1 MNGSVNR
8 DTLEN
13 LRALGEP
20 GEPDP
25 LIEFID
31 LYLADTPQVLQRLR
45 QAVQAQN
52 PVAVR
57 EAAHS
62 LKGSSSNLGADK
74 LANHCRDLESQA
86 KAGVLTSAPQMLA
99 QIEAEYA
106 VVKALFA
113 AERRASG
120 GQ

>member
-8 DTLEN
+8 DILDN

-31 LYLADTPQVLQRLR
+31 MFFADTPLVLQRLH
-45 QAVQAQN
+45 QAVDAHN
-52 PVAVR
+52 PTAVR

-62 LKGSSSNLGADK
+62 LKGSSSNLGAEK
-74 LANHCRDLESQA
+74 LSHLCRDLESQG
-86 KAGVLTSAPQMLA
+86 KAGALTSAPELLA

-106 VVKALFA
+106 VVKELLE

-120 GQ
+120 G